1 MQDRGDGTATG
12 SIMISKPGLYR
23 ITDGK
28 LNAMAAIGSLNAKEM
43 EDVRTTDAKLKAV
56 VDANQGS
63 FSWLADGMPEL
74 RRVGRE
80 DRTHGG
86 GFGGSPWIGLRQNGD
101 YVVTGI
107 RELPLMVGFAALF
120 LAMLPLL
127 FAWRREG
134 K

>member
-1 MQDRGDGTATG
+1 MTQLFSEQAFRANLSHFQAPWMAMTN
-12 SIMISKPGLYR
+12 SSLKP
-23 ITDGK
+23 
-28 LNAMAAIGSLNAKEM
+28 
-43 EDVRTTDAKLKAV
+43 V

-63 FSWLADGMPEL
+63 FAWLADGMPEI

-86 GFGGSPWIGLRQNGD
+86 TFGGTAWIGLRQNGD

-107 RELPLMVGFAALF
+107 RELPLMVGFAALL
-120 LAMLPLL
+120 LAMVPLL

>member
-1 MQDRGDGTATG
+1 
-12 SIMISKPGLYR
+12 
-23 ITDGK
+23 
-28 LNAMAAIGSLNAKEM
+28 M
-43 EDVRTTDAKLKAV
+43 EDVRTTEARLKPV

-63 FSWLADGMPEL
+63 FSWLSEGVPEI

-80 DRTHGG
+80 DRTHGS
-86 GFGGSPWIGLRQNGD
+86 GFGTSAWIGLRQNGD

-107 RELPLMVGFAALF
+107 RELPLMVGFAALA
-120 LAMLPLL
+120 LALLPLL

>member
-1 MQDRGDGTATG
+1 
-12 SIMISKPGLYR
+12 
-23 ITDGK
+23 
-28 LNAMAAIGSLNAKEM
+28 MAAIGSLNAKEM
-43 EDVRTTDAKLKAV
+43 EDVRTTEAKLKAV
-56 VDANQGS
+56 VDKNDGS
-63 FSWLADGMPEL
+63 FTWLADGMPEI
-74 RRVGRE
+74 RRVGPD

-86 GFGGSPWIGLRQNGD
+86 GFGGSPWIGLRRNGD

-107 RELPLMVGFAALF
+107 REVPLMVGFAALL